1 MWESQVE
8 SAADSVDYNNKS
20 NGKYHIKSLIQ

>member
-8 SAADSVDYNNKS
+8 SAADSVDYNKS
-20 NGKYHIKSLIQ
+20 NGKDHIKSLIQ